1 MVFWNEIE
9 LGQIETVPTGR
20 DRVKF
25 RYQNGPLRFQVPKGR
40 TTWGVS
46 QFKSMVVDITHPDLA
61 QWWSALE
68 THLCPQ
74 EPFKSNMGPGPS
86 LRLKIDEGAYIFDEN
101 SKQICPD
108 IREGLFRGQDVTCI
122 IDVDSTYFFN
132 GNWGLTVR
140 IYQLKTSGPNA
151 AASPDE
157 PSLGASAGGL
167 KPGVCA
173 FLPADD

>member
-1 MVFWNEIE
+1 MVFWNEID
-9 LGQIETVPTGR
+9 LSQIESVLSGR
-20 DRVKF
+20 DRTKF
-25 RYQNGPLRFQVPKGR
+25 RYQNGPLRFQIPIGL

-46 QFKSMVVDITHPDLA
+46 QFKSMNVEIKHPDFTR
-61 QWWSALE
+61 WWSELE

-74 EPFKSNMGPGPS
+74 EPFKSNMGSGPS

-108 IREGLFRGQDVTCI
+108 IREGLFRGQEVTCI
-122 IDVDSTYFFN
+122 TDVDSTYFFN

-140 IYQLKTSGPNA
+140 AHQLKTSGPIA
-151 AASPDE
+151 E
-157 PSLGASAGGL
+157 LSAGPSSDAPVLVKGT
-167 KPGVCA
+167 CA